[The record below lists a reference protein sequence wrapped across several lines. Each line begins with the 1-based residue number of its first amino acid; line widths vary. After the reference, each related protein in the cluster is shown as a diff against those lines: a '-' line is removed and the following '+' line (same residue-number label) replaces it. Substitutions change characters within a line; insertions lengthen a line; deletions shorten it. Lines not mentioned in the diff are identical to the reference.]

1 MWVTIYNYVQG
12 VLREIVGSCSQAE
25 ALGMEFSIPKAIH
38 ICLDTDKEGHVANPD
53 TAVGHVEFTI
63 LLVSRPQAQC
73 AN

>member
-1 MWVTIYNYVQG
+1 
-12 VLREIVGSCSQAE
+12 
-25 ALGMEFSIPKAIH
+25 MEFSIPKAIH